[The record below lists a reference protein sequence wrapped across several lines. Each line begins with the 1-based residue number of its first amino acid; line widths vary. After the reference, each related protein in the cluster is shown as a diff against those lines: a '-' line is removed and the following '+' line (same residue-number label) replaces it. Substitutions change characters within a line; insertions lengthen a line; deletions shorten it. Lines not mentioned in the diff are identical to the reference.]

1 MEEFEKYI
9 NEELEVDWREE
20 RYDKII
26 EYTIDFEY
34 GILVDKVKHTFC
46 IYRIFPY
53 SDDFKSNTIDFCD
66 DLDLDDDLL
75 TNESTFVNQ
84 KSFEIFVSKNSN
96 DLISTWDDDFG
107 GMCPGFSSYVGF
119 YNISFDTSKI
129 NEFMSLAGA
138 YDETLKN
145 YTGKKEYI
153 INEYMKKNC
162 TPNGKTICESTDFS
176 FRIFNQ
182 EILHGYSKVDK
193 FYEGKEFF
201 LILCEDEQ
209 YATDMENYN
218 IAIKYYEEWE
228 YCTEIYYF
236 TNKNELIICN
246 GFVYTSIVINKDLHK
261 RESMI
266 EEAFVISAI
275 SDFMPFASNKLNTAF
290 NNTYFDNVEKIIS
303 EDKSV
308 PIIITEG
315 STDWRHLQRAWS
327 ILKTKPD
334 VKNKYGDLKFKIF
347 EYEPENSS
355 VDSINKIHMDC
366 NELVAMCTSYSKTAI
381 GNKYIFIADRDV
393 KPIVKQVSTST
404 NSNFKS
410 WGNEVYSFAL
420 PIPKHRKETPEICIE
435 HYYSD
440 EELKT
445 IKLCEDG
452 KYRRLYLSN
461 EFDKYGRAP
470 EINKFCINRTACKKE
485 SIKILDGSG
494 DDRVISFNDITD
506 ETNYALSKMS
516 FANAIYNAEENF
528 DNISFDN
535 FLLVFDVIKEIIDYI
550 NLNSKDN

>member
-9 NEELEVDWREE
+9 NEEFEVDRCED
-20 RYDKII
+20 RYDKRI
-26 EYTIDFEY
+26 EYTIDYEY
-34 GILVDKVKHTFC
+34 GILIDRDNHTFC
-46 IYRIFPY
+46 IYRGFPY
-53 SDDFKSNTIDFCD
+53 YDDFKSNKIAFCD
-66 DLDLDDDLL
+66 ELYLDDELL
-75 TNESTFVNQ
+75 QDESTYVNQ
-84 KSFEIFVSKNSN
+84 KSFEIFALKNIN
-96 DLISTWDDDFG
+96 EIISTWDDDFG

-129 NEFMSLAGA
+129 DEFMNLAGA
-138 YDETLKN
+138 YDENLKN
-145 YTGKKEYI
+145 YTEKKEYI
-153 INEYMKKNC
+153 VQEYKKEIC
-162 TPNGKTICESTDFS
+162 TLNGNKTSKSTDINFRKFS
-176 FRIFNQ
+176 YK
-182 EILHGYSKVDK
+182 ILQGYSKVEK
-193 FYEGKEFF
+193 YYAGKEFF

-209 YATDMENYN
+209 YAVDIETYS
-218 IAIKYYEEWE
+218 IAIKYFEEWE

-236 TNKNELIICN
+236 TNRNEMIICN
-246 GFVYTSIVINKDLHK
+246 GFVYTSIDINKASHK

-266 EEAFVISAI
+266 EEAFVVSTIT
-275 SDFMPFASNKLNTAF
+275 DFMPFASNKLNTTF
-290 NNTYFDNVEKIIS
+290 NNMYFDNVEKIIS

-334 VKNKYGDLKFKIF
+334 IIKRYENLEFKIL

-355 VDSINKIHMDC
+355 TDSINKIQMDC
-366 NELVAMCTSYSKTAI
+366 NELVAMCTSYSKTAL

-393 KPIVKQVSTST
+393 KPIVKRVSGPT
-404 NSNFKS
+404 NNNFKS
-410 WGNEVYSFAL
+410 WGNDVYSFAL
-420 PIPKHRKETPEICIE
+420 PIPKHREETPEICIE

-440 EELKT
+440 EEIKT

-461 EFDKYGRAP
+461 EFDEYGRAP
-470 EINKFCINRTACKKE
+470 EINKFCINRSACKND

-506 ETNYALSKMS
+506 KTNYALSKMA
-516 FANAIYNAEENF
+516 FANAIYNTEENF

-535 FLLVFDVIKEIIDYI
+535 FLLIFDVIKEIIDNI
-550 NLNSKDN
+550 NINSK